1 MNINP
6 ISRSPYLTTL
16 FRMIIG
22 LIFIYAS
29 LEKIAYPAYF
39 AVSVQNYQLI
49 PDYFTNIIAVVL
61 PWLELYCG
69 ILVLIGYWHQ
79 AGAAIVSLL
88 NIVFIMAL
96 TSAVFRGLDIDCGC
110 YGAGSSVNISR
121 IIEDLFLLSFS
132 LHITLFPQ
140 SKFALE
146 NLLKRLSD

>member
-1 MNINP
+1 
-6 ISRSPYLTTL
+6 
-16 FRMIIG
+16 MIIG

-69 ILVLIGYWHQ
+69 ILVLIGFWHK
-79 AGAAIVSLL
+79 AGATIVSLL
-88 NIVFIMAL
+88 NIVFIITL

-121 IIEDLFLLSFS
+121 IIEDLFLLAFS

-146 NLLKRLSD
+146 N